1 MSVPTR
7 GEIFSKLIEC
17 LRMAQEHT
25 AMMAHLINAE
35 SPKVGSKD
43 SAQAK
48 GWLAFSEGLRLM
60 EMKVIEL
67 AKGKLQ

>member
-1 MSVPTR
+1 
-7 GEIFSKLIEC
+7 
-17 LRMAQEHT
+17 MAQEHT